1 MPTLRQMAHGLITK
15 PRIEREAALAVDMIL
30 SLTLATFPGLFG
42 KVACLAYFLLRDSRG
57 GGMGKR
63 LYNLAV
69 VRATD
74 GGIVSW
80 QTALLRNILTLLPIF
95 NLVDLYRFVANGKR
109 LTDEWLG
116 TEVRPMGKV
125 AKTGDDDANK

>member
-1 MPTLRQMAHGLITK
+1 MAHGLITK

-42 KVACLAYFLLRDSRG
+42 KAACLAYFLLRDSRG

-74 GGIVSW
+74 GCIVSW
-80 QTALLRNILTLLPIF
+80 RTALLRNILTLLPIF

-125 AKTGDDDANK
+125 AETGDDDTNK

>member
-15 PRIEREAALAVDMIL
+15 PRIEREAALAVDVIL

-42 KVACLAYFLLRDSRG
+42 KVACMAYFLLRDSRG

-69 VRATD
+69 IRTAD

-80 QTALLRNILTLLPIF
+80 RTALLRNILTLLPIF

-125 AKTGDDDANK
+125 TETGDDANK